1 MLKENLR
8 SARQRLQNIEIPSS
22 DAEHL
27 AAHVLGVNRMEL
39 HAREFAFTEEQER
52 EFEDLLGK
60 RIEGIPLQY
69 LTGIAPFRYLE
80 FEVGPGVLIP
90 RPETEL
96 LVDAALVEIERI
108 QSDRTWD
115 SPPTSVLDLG
125 SGSGAI
131 AISIADEANRRGL
144 KVQVIAVE
152 SEESAIK
159 WLKQNIAKHEVDI
172 RVVAENVTD
181 ALVDVKCDL
190 VIANPPYIPIEIK
203 ETLPIELSYEPAS
216 ALFGGSAG
224 VEVPKLFIAAASRL
238 LKSGGLLLMEHYETH
253 AREIEILLGNT
264 FSDIQNYLDLNG
276 RSRWVAARRL
286 KLESQ

>member
-8 SARQRLQNIEIPSS
+8 SARQKLQNIEIPTS

-39 HAREFAFTEEQER
+39 HAREYAFTEDQER
-52 EFEDLLGK
+52 EFEDLLNK

-69 LTGIAPFRYLE
+69 LTGLAPFRYLE
-80 FEVGPGVLIP
+80 IEVGPGVLIP

-108 QSDRTWD
+108 QSDVNWNSR
-115 SPPTSVLDLG
+115 PTSIVDLG

-152 SEESAIK
+152 SEENAIK

-172 RVVAENVTD
+172 RVVAANVTD
-181 ALVDVKCDL
+181 ALIDVKCDL

-203 ETLPIELSYEPAS
+203 ETLPTELSFEPAS

-224 VEVPKLFIAAASRL
+224 VEIPKLFISAATRL
-238 LKSGGLLLMEHYETH
+238 LKSGGLFLMEHHETQS
-253 AREIEILLGNT
+253 REIEKILEST
-264 FSDIQNYLDLNG
+264 FGEIQNYLDLNG

-286 KLESQ
+286 KLES

>member
-8 SARQRLQNIEIPSS
+8 SARQKLQNIEIPTS

-39 HAREFAFTEEQER
+39 HAREYAFTEEQER
-52 EFEDLLGK
+52 EFEDLLNK

-69 LTGIAPFRYLE
+69 LTGFAPFRYLE

-108 QSDRTWD
+108 QSDVNWN
-115 SPPTSVLDLG
+115 SWPTSIVDLG

-152 SEESAIK
+152 SEENAIK

-172 RVVAENVTD
+172 RVVAANVTD
-181 ALVDVKCDL
+181 ALIDVKCDL

-203 ETLPIELSYEPAS
+203 ETLPTELSFEPAS

-224 VEVPKLFIAAASRL
+224 VEIPKLFISAATRL
-238 LKSGGLLLMEHYETH
+238 LKSGGLFLMEHHETQS
-253 AREIEILLGNT
+253 REIEKILEST
-264 FSDIQNYLDLNG
+264 FGEIQNCLDLNG

-286 KLESQ
+286 KLES

>member
-8 SARQRLQNIEIPSS
+8 SARQKLQNIEIPTS

-39 HAREFAFTEEQER
+39 HAREYAFTEEQER
-52 EFEDLLGK
+52 EFEDLLNK

-69 LTGIAPFRYLE
+69 LTGFAPFRYLE

-108 QSDRTWD
+108 QSDVNWNSR
-115 SPPTSVLDLG
+115 PTSIVDLG

-152 SEESAIK
+152 SEENAIK

-172 RVVAENVTD
+172 RVVAANVAD
-181 ALVDVKCDL
+181 ALIDVKCDL

-203 ETLPIELSYEPAS
+203 ETLPTELSFEPAS

-224 VEVPKLFIAAASRL
+224 VEIPKLFISAATRL
-238 LKSGGLLLMEHYETH
+238 LKSGGLFLMEHHETQS
-253 AREIEILLGNT
+253 REIEKILEST
-264 FSDIQNYLDLNG
+264 FGEIQNYLDLNG

-286 KLESQ
+286 KLES

>member
-1 MLKENLR
+1 MLKEKLR
-8 SARQRLQNIEIPSS
+8 SARQKLQNIEIPTS

-39 HAREFAFTEEQER
+39 HAREYAFTEEQER
-52 EFEDLLGK
+52 EFEDLLNK

-108 QSDRTWD
+108 QSDVTWN
-115 SPPTSVLDLG
+115 SRPTSIVDLG

-131 AISIADEANRRGL
+131 AISIVDESNRRGL

-152 SEESAIK
+152 SEENAIK

-172 RVVAENVTD
+172 RVVAANVTD
-181 ALVDVKCDL
+181 ALIDVKCDL

-203 ETLPIELSYEPAS
+203 ETLPTELSFEPAS

-224 VEVPKLFIAAASRL
+224 VEIPKLFISAATRL
-238 LKSGGLLLMEHYETH
+238 LKSGGLFLMEHHETQS
-253 AREIEILLGNT
+253 REIEKILEST
-264 FSDIQNYLDLNG
+264 FGEIQNYLDLNG

-286 KLESQ
+286 KLES

>member
-8 SARQRLQNIEIPSS
+8 SARQKLQNIEIPTS

-39 HAREFAFTEEQER
+39 HAREYAFTEEQER
-52 EFEDLLGK
+52 EFEDLLNK

-69 LTGIAPFRYLE
+69 LTGFAPFRYLE

-108 QSDRTWD
+108 QSDVNWNSR
-115 SPPTSVLDLG
+115 PTSIVDLG

-152 SEESAIK
+152 SEENAIK

-172 RVVAENVTD
+172 RVVAANVTD
-181 ALVDVKCDL
+181 ALIDVKCDL

-203 ETLPIELSYEPAS
+203 ETLPTELSFEPAS

-224 VEVPKLFIAAASRL
+224 VEIPKLFISAATRL
-238 LKSGGLLLMEHYETH
+238 LKSGGLFLMEHHETQS
-253 AREIEILLGNT
+253 REIEKILEST
-264 FSDIQNYLDLNG
+264 FGEIQNYLDLNG

-286 KLESQ
+286 KLES

>member
-1 MLKENLR
+1 MLKEKLR
-8 SARQRLQNIEIPSS
+8 SARQKLQNIEIPTS

-39 HAREFAFTEEQER
+39 HAREYAFTEDQER
-52 EFEDLLGK
+52 EFEDLLNK

-69 LTGIAPFRYLE
+69 LTGLAPFRYLE
-80 FEVGPGVLIP
+80 IEVGPGVLIP

-108 QSDRTWD
+108 QSDVNWNTR
-115 SPPTSVLDLG
+115 PTSIVDLG

-152 SEESAIK
+152 SEENAIK

-172 RVVAENVTD
+172 RVVAANVTD
-181 ALVDVKCDL
+181 ALIDVKCDL
-190 VIANPPYIPIEIK
+190 VISNPPYIPIEIK
-203 ETLPIELSYEPAS
+203 ETLPTELSFEPAS

-224 VEVPKLFIAAASRL
+224 VEVPKLFIAAATRL
-238 LKSGGLLLMEHYETH
+238 LKSGGLFLMEHHETQS
-253 AREIEILLGNT
+253 REIEKILEST
-264 FSDIQNYLDLNG
+264 FGEIQNYLDLNG

-286 KLESQ
+286 KLES